1 MSRLEE
7 MADVHEQTVRAE
19 SMLERTGTVL
29 ARMGPEHFRAVGH
42 SACREI
48 LTLQKRVLDLIPA
61 HVEQAPDAIAGMRQ
75 ALVEALSHLE
85 RLLPLLEL
93 AGNARDVRAR
103 TGPRSRVSRRRPA
116 RRRSRAARASA
127 TRAGPGDDPPPPR
140 SKSRAR
146 RAKRSP

>member
-1 MSRLEE
+1 LR
-7 MADVHEQTVRAE
+7 
-19 SMLERTGTVL
+19 
-29 ARMGPEHFRAVGH
+29 P
-42 SACREI
+42 
-48 LTLQKRVLDLIPA
+48 
-61 HVEQAPDAIAGMRQ
+61 

-103 TGPRSRVSRRRPA
+103 TGRRSRVSRRRPA

-127 TRAGPGDDPPPPR
+127 TRAGPGDDPPPPG